1 MKKKTKTRKVSRQ
14 KTAVLPAIRLS
25 WGYLLL
31 AIFCACIMAAGFF
44 FAGLQHFATMDLGFK
59 NSNLRKAVDELEAE
73 KRRLILA
80 REVSLSPNEIL
91 RTARAMG
98 FREVTDD
105 LPSVMTETPRNA
117 EDIRPEMAVVDARTE
132 AEAHASVR
140 RQPEPAEANRSR
152 IVAER
157 PVAEVRSGRS
167 VVSAIVSANPTSG
180 TNDKKKAA
188 PPPSENKPTTVT
200 ADTRPRRVASENTRR
215 TSSATTAELR

>member
-1 MKKKTKTRKVSRQ
+1 MKRKTKTRKVSRQ
-14 KTAVLPAIRLS
+14 KTTALPAIRLS

-98 FREVTDD
+98 FREAADE
-105 LPSVMTETPRNA
+105 LPSDTPETPRNA
-117 EDIRPEMAVVDARTE
+117 GEIRPEMAVADARTE

-140 RQPEPAEANRSR
+140 RQPDEANRPR

-157 PVAEVRSGRS
+157 PVPEKRSGPS
-167 VVSAIVSANPTSG
+167 VVSAIVSAKPTSG
-180 TNDKKKAA
+180 TNDNKKTA
-188 PPPSENKPTTVT
+188 PPPTENKPTTDT

-215 TSSATTAELR
+215 TSNATTAELR